1 MTISKNYIALLSGIL
16 VFLIVL
22 ILPAPSGLSVPG
34 KNTAAVVLLMSIWW
48 ITGAIPIYATAFLPL
63 ALYPVLK
70 ILPAADTASNYGH
83 NYVLM
88 LLAGFILAKS
98 IETQNLHKRIALV
111 LMNIFGTSR
120 KKIILS
126 IMLATAF
133 LSMWIANVTSALLM
147 LPIALAII
155 KKEESDAPEGTN
167 NKFPKALMLGVAY
180 SATIG
185 GVGTLIGSPT
195 NLILIGVMEKLFP
208 DAPPITFFNW
218 LKIGLPVMLIFL
230 PLVWYYLIKYFKVEG
245 NLSKDQT
252 LIKDELSALG
262 RMSKGEKGVM
272 FVFILAIFGWVFREG
287 FVFGQIVIPGWGSLL
302 GLDEFIHDSAV
313 AMFCAILLFILPASK
328 NRRLIDWKEASQIPW
343 GVVMIVGGGYA
354 VADGF
359 KSTGLADWLGYQ
371 LVFIHNYPSLM
382 VLLIVVAF
390 ILFFTEV
397 NSNTATIN
405 IFLPVLASLALA
417 AHTNPLLLMIPAT
430 VASSFAFMMPAGTGP
445 NTVVFASERI
455 TVADM
460 AKCGLWL
467 KLISLILLTL
477 ILYLIVMPWLNLETT
492 LPVWAN

>member
-1 MTISKNYIALLSGIL
+1 MTTSKNYIALLSGIL

-34 KNTAAVVLLMSIWW
+34 KNAAAVVLLMSIWW

-63 ALYPVLK
+63 ALYPILK
-70 ILPAADTASNYGH
+70 ILPASETAANYGH

-88 LLAGFILAKS
+88 LLAGFILAKA

-111 LMNIFGTSR
+111 LINTFGINR

-126 IMLATAF
+126 IMLAAAF
-133 LSMWIANVTSALLM
+133 LSMWISNVTAALLM
-147 LPIALAII
+147 LPIALSII
-155 KKEESDAPEGTN
+155 RKEESENPAN
-167 NKFPKALMLGVAY
+167 NSFSKALMLGVAY
-180 SATIG
+180 AATIG

-208 DAPPITFFNW
+208 SAPPITFFSW

-230 PLVWYYLIKYFKVEG
+230 PLVWFYLIKHFKVDG
-245 NLSKDQT
+245 NLNKDQT
-252 LIKDELSALG
+252 IIKDELVALG
-262 RMSKGEKGVM
+262 KMSQGEKGVM
-272 FVFILAIFGWVFREG
+272 YVFILAIFGWVFREG
-287 FVFGQIVIPGWGSLL
+287 FVFGQTVIPGWGSLF
-302 GLDEFIHDSAV
+302 GLDDFIHDSTV
-313 AMFCAILLFILPASK
+313 AMICALLLFMLPASK
-328 NRRLIDWKEASQIPW
+328 NKRLIDWKEAGQIPW

-359 KSTGLADWLGYQ
+359 KSTGLADWLGNQ
-371 LVFIHNYPSLM
+371 LVFIHSYPPLI
-382 VLLIVVAF
+382 VLLIVVTF

-397 NSNTATIN
+397 NSNTATVN
-405 IFLPVLASLALA
+405 IFLPVLASLAVA
-417 AHTNPLLLMIPAT
+417 ANTNPLLLMIPAT
-430 VASSFAFMMPAGTGP
+430 VAASFAFMMPAGTGP
-445 NTVVFASERI
+445 NTVIFASERI

-477 ILYLIVMPWLNLETT
+477 ILYFIVMPWLNLETA
-492 LPVWAN
+492 LPIWAR